1 MADQPE
7 VIRQQMEETRAS
19 LTEKLEALE
28 SQVSGTVQATTEAV
42 TETVEA
48 VKDTVE
54 NVTEAVKETAHS
66 VAETFNVKVQFQRH
80 PWGMFVGTV
89 AVGCVAGY
97 LLSSKRER
105 TEGNGY
111 CEENAERT
119 AGSFSSAPSQATFRQ
134 EPQTSWAPPQPSTPA
149 PQKHEETART
159 GWLWDTLG
167 RLKGLA
173 VGSLM
178 GVVRDLTERALPES
192 LRDRVTQEIDHLTS
206 NLGGEPIHGHLLS
219 QDK

>member
-7 VIRQQMEETRAS
+7 VILKQMEETRAS

-28 SQVSGTVQATTEAV
+28 SQVTGTVQATTEAV

-48 VKDTVE
+48 VKGTVE

-66 VAETFNVKVQFQRH
+66 VAETFNVKIQFQRH
-80 PWGMFVGTV
+80 PWGMFGGSV
-89 AVGCVAGY
+89 AVGALAGY
-97 LLSSKRER
+97 LLSGKRQRAER
-105 TEGNGY
+105 NGS
-111 CEENAERT
+111 CEEEPAWT
-119 AGSFSSAPSQATFRQ
+119 AGPYASAPSEPAFRQ
-134 EPQTSWAPPQPSTPA
+134 ESQPSWAPPQPSTPA
-149 PQKHEETART
+149 RQEPEKPAQT
-159 GWLWDTLG
+159 GWIWDTLG
-167 RLKGLA
+167 HLKGLA

-192 LRDRVTQEIDHLTS
+192 LRDRVTKEIDNLTTH
-206 NLGGEPIHGHLLS
+206 LGGEPIHGHLLS

>member
-7 VIRQQMEETRAS
+7 VILKQMEDTRAS

-28 SQVSGTVQATTEAV
+28 SQVAGTVQATTEAV

-54 NVTEAVKETAHS
+54 NVTEAVKETANS
-66 VAETFNVKVQFQRH
+66 VAETFNVKLQFQRH
-80 PWGMFVGTV
+80 PWGMFGGTV
-89 AVGCVAGY
+89 AVGIVAGY
-97 LLSSKRER
+97 LLGGKRQQRE
-105 TEGNGY
+105 NGRVA
-111 CEENAERT
+111 EEPART
-119 AGSFSSAPSQATFRQ
+119 AGPYASVSTEAAFRQ
-134 EPQTSWAPPQPSTPA
+134 EPQPSWPPPPPSTP
-149 PQKHEETART
+149 PREHQEPART
-159 GWLWDTLG
+159 SWVWDSLG
-167 RLKGLA
+167 KLKGLA

-192 LRDRVTQEIDHLTS
+192 LRERVTQEIDNLTTH
-206 NLGGEPIHGHLLS
+206 LGGEPVHGHLLS